1 MRFRRYHPRIIVLSA
16 LCAVLTVLATACGP
30 TPAPMADGPYRG
42 SECALSQEIQDAW
55 AGTGDEHW
63 AVDVAIRESH
73 CQPGARNPSGASG
86 VFQLML
92 PMHSGL
98 FSTVC
103 LAGPLVWDDPGCNIA
118 AARLLYDGS
127 GRRPWNF

>member
-1 MRFRRYHPRIIVLSA
+1 MSRLPKIVVLSA
-16 LCAVLTVLATACGP
+16 LCAVLAGVLAACGP
-30 TPAPMADGPYRG
+30 DAPPSVYRG
-42 SECALSQEIQDAW
+42 AECDLAPQIMEAW

-63 AVDVAIRESH
+63 AVDTAIRESH

-92 PMHSGL
+92 PLHAGL
-98 FSTVC
+98 FSEVC
-103 LAGPLVWDDPGCNIA
+103 LAGALVWDDPGCNIA

-127 GRRPWNF
+127 GRRPWGG

>member
-1 MRFRRYHPRIIVLSA
+1 MRTRRIFVLTLLFAVLS
-16 LCAVLTVLATACGP
+16 VSIVACGP
-30 TPAPMADGPYRG
+30 SAPPSAYRG
-42 SECALSQEIQDAW
+42 SECPLAAQIMEVW

-63 AVDVAIRESH
+63 AVDTAIRESR

-92 PMHSGL
+92 PLHAGL
-98 FSTVC
+98 FAEVC
-103 LAGPLVWDDPGCNIA
+103 LAGAHVWDDPGCNIA

>member
-1 MRFRRYHPRIIVLSA
+1 MSRIV
-16 LCAVLTVLATACGP
+16 VLTVLCALLAVSLAACGES
-30 TPAPMADGPYRG
+30 APPYVYRG

-73 CQPGARNPSGASG
+73 CQPDARNPSGASG

-92 PMHSGL
+92 PMHAGL
-98 FSTVC
+98 FWAVC
-103 LAGPLVWDDPGCNIA
+103 YAGPYVWWDAGCNIQ

-127 GRRPWNF
+127 GRAPWRL

>member
-1 MRFRRYHPRIIVLSA
+1 VRPIRIVVLSI
-16 LCAVLTVLATACGP
+16 LCALLAASLAACGP
-30 TPAPMADGPYRG
+30 DAPPDVYRG
-42 SECALSQEIQDAW
+42 SECPLSAQIQEAW

-73 CQPGARNPSGASG
+73 CQPEARNPSGASG

-92 PMHSGL
+92 PLHSRL
-98 FSTVC
+98 FGEVC
-103 LAGPLVWDDPGCNIA
+103 LGGADVWWDADCNIA